1 MNRGE
6 GRNTGETRI
15 LAAFEKAKA
24 ENRAALMPY
33 MMGGFPDLESSRA
46 IARAYAENGADLI
59 ELGIPFSDPLAD
71 GPVIHEAAVK
81 ALESGTRLED
91 VLSICAEVSAQVP
104 VVLMVYTN
112 SILGGLG
119 AESFADRAV
128 EAGASGVIIPDLP
141 LGEDE
146 SIRKTLTEAGL
157 AVVPLIAPTTLGERR
172 AEICGIAYGFVYVV
186 SSVGTTGE
194 RSEVPAHLKELVE
207 DVESKSE
214 VPVAVGF
221 GIGSPEHAAT
231 VGQVA
236 DGVIIGSKLVRLAAE
251 APAGEVAGPT
261 AEFISDAAAA
271 VASARSGVL

>member
-1 MNRGE
+1 MKRGE
-6 GRNTGETRI
+6 GRNAGETRI
-15 LAAFEKAKA
+15 FAAFEKAEA

-33 MMGGFPDLESSRA
+33 MMGGFPDRDSSLE

-81 ALESGTRLED
+81 ALEAGTRLED
-91 VLSICAEVSAQVP
+91 VLAICAEVSGRVP

-119 AESFADRAV
+119 AESFAGRAV

-146 SIRKTLTEAGL
+146 SIRKSLTEAGL
-157 AVVPLIAPTTLGERR
+157 AVVPLVAPTTLGERR
-172 AEICGIAYGFVYVV
+172 AEICRIAYGFVYVV

-251 APAGEVAGPT
+251 APSGDVAGST